1 MAVRGRPF
9 CPVIILER
17 YVTDDDGDDDKQCD
31 RPHVYTIT
39 IGVRL
44 LP

>member
-17 YVTDDDGDDDKQCD
+17 YVTEDDDDDDDDRQCD
-31 RPHVYTIT
+31 RRHVYT
-39 IGVRL
+39 
-44 LP
+44 